1 MNARVNNTSNYILY
15 YDLNTP
21 QKMDHA
27 NFYDEQSPVIRRH
40 IPAPCFTDDQCYPK
54 IKGAGA
60 GMCKCYA
67 ASAIEPFDECEG
79 REHCRRAR
87 CDVKNIRCYELKT
100 YCDIRPGKKK
110 GQCTLETEKA
120 RDSNSILLKEN
131 DKKVAPSSAVSLR

>member
-1 MNARVNNTSNYILY
+1 MHVNTSNYTSY
-15 YDLNTP
+15 YDLTTP
-21 QKMDHA
+21 QKMDHIA

-40 IPAPCFTDDQCYPK
+40 IPALCFTDDQCYPK

-67 ASAIEPFDECEG
+67 ASDIEPFDECEG
-79 REHCRRAR
+79 REPCRRAR

-100 YCDIRPGKKK
+100 YCYIRPGKKK

-120 RDSNSILLKEN
+120 RDSNSILLKEK
-131 DKKVAPSSAVSLR
+131 DKKVAPSTAVSLR